1 MPTTEFSGPSRR
13 VPVVIDR
20 RTSTPLYLQL
30 KEAILADIR
39 QGLLR
44 PGDRIGSETELERV
58 HRVSRI
64 TVRQA
69 INGLVQDGELYRV
82 PGKGTYVSARK
93 VAPVAAFTSFSENMR
108 SLGLVPSYR
117 VIGAGPCSPPPRVRE
132 DLRLGEMEQAFRLEL
147 VLLANG
153 EPIGLQRGFYPQ
165 VLLAGGDGLLTPE
178 HLSTCSLYD
187 LFERRLRLQLGRA
200 EETIEPA
207 IAERKEVELLGVPVG
222 ASVLVVRRLSFLES
236 GEPIETVKLV
246 FRGDK
251 YRYRVALFRGQRP

>member
-1 MPTTEFSGPSRR
+1 
-13 VPVVIDR
+13 VVIDR

-30 KEAILADIR
+30 KDAILADIH
-39 QGLLR
+39 QGLLQ
-44 PGDRIGSETELERV
+44 PGDRIGSEMELERL
-58 HRVSRI
+58 HQVSRI

-117 VIGAGPCSPPPRVRE
+117 VIVAGPCNPPPRVRE
-132 DLRLGEMEQAFRLEL
+132 DLRLGEMEQAFRLER
-147 VLLANG
+147 VLLADG

-165 VLLAGGDGLLTPE
+165 AMLASGDGLWTSENLGT
-178 HLSTCSLYD
+178 SSLYD
-187 LFERRLRLQLGRA
+187 LFEKRLRLQLWRA
-200 EETIEPA
+200 EETLEPA
-207 IAERKEVELLGVPVG
+207 IAERKEVELLKVPAG
-222 ASVLVVRRLSFLES
+222 APVLVVRRLSFLES

-251 YRYRVALFRGQRP
+251 YRYRVDLFRGQHQ

>member
-1 MPTTEFSGPSRR
+1 
-13 VPVVIDR
+13 VVIDR

-30 KEAILADIR
+30 KDAILADIH
-39 QGLLR
+39 QGLLQ
-44 PGDRIGSETELERV
+44 PGDRIGSEMELERL
-58 HRVSRI
+58 HQVSRI

-108 SLGLVPSYR
+108 SLGLLPSYR
-117 VIGAGPCSPPPRVRE
+117 VIRADVCDPTPRVRE
-132 DLRLGEMEQAFRLEL
+132 ELRLRETEQALRLER
-147 VLLANG
+147 VLLADG
-153 EPIGLQRGFYPQ
+153 EPIGFQRGYYPPA
-165 VLLAGGDGLLTPE
+165 VLAGSGELMNAE
-178 HLSTCSLYD
+178 HLGKSSLYD
-187 LFERRLRLQLGRA
+187 LFEQKLSLQLWRA

-207 IAERKEVELLGVPVG
+207 NAGGEEVELLAIPAGTP
-222 ASVLVVRRLSFLES
+222 VLVVRRLSFLES

-251 YRYRVALFRGQRP
+251 YRYRVDLFRSQRP